1 MRYVNLKKRN
11 TSKFN
16 YVSKKV
22 ATLSLLSLAFLSVI
36 VVPLTMKS
44 DKEDV
49 LNNNPIVIE
58 TEELGNEY
66 IEALDLEDSNETDM

>member
-49 LNNNPIVIE
+49 FKSNPIAIE
-58 TEELGNEY
+58 VEDLGNDY
-66 IEALDLEDSNETDM
+66 IEAFDLEDSNETDM

>member
-44 DKEDV
+44 DKEDAFKG
-49 LNNNPIVIE
+49 NPIAIE
-58 TEELGNEY
+58 VEDLGNDY
-66 IEALDLEDSNETDM
+66 IEAFDLEDSNETDM

>member
-49 LNNNPIVIE
+49 LNNNLIVIE

>member
-58 TEELGNEY
+58 TEDLGNEY